1 MHNLAKGML
10 STVSWLAFAATAG
23 AADLVT
29 KAPPPQAA
37 PVMLWTGPYVGLSVG
52 GYHHHASSRDFSPDL
67 VGFPGFDGS
76 LTDTSAFVSG
86 HAGYNW
92 QVNRFVLGV
101 EADISSPSRSATIIY
116 GPAFAPNT
124 ETFTTRV
131 RWLST
136 VRGRVGVT
144 FSNLLLYATG
154 GLAIADISNVRTNP
168 TLDVLARNEG
178 VRTTG
183 VVGAGAEYK
192 LSQQWSVRIE
202 GLWMKFPDAT
212 VNTIDAFGVPG
223 LTYRTRFT
231 NEVAMVRG
239 GVSLSW

>member
-10 STVSWLAFAATAG
+10 STVSWLALAATAG

-52 GYHHHASSRDFSPDL
+52 AYSHRASSSELTP
-67 VGFPGFDGS
+67 GFPGFDGS

-101 EADISSPSRSATIIY
+101 EGDISSPTRSATITY
-116 GPAFAPNT
+116 GPPPANND
-124 ETFTTRV
+124 ETFTTKIH
-131 RWLST
+131 WLST
-136 VRGRVGVT
+136 IRGRVGVT

-154 GLAIADISNVRTNP
+154 GLAIADISNVRNNP
-168 TLDVLARNEG
+168 IILGVLARDEG
-178 VRTTG
+178 VRTAG

-192 LSQQWSVRIE
+192 LSQQWSVRLE
-202 GLWMKFPDAT
+202 GLWMKFPDAEF
-212 VNTIDAFGVPG
+212 NSPGVGAPPQI
-223 LTYRTRFT
+223 YRTRFT

>member
-1 MHNLAKGML
+1 MRILAKGLL
-10 STVSWLAFAATAG
+10 STVSWLALAATAG

-29 KAPPPQAA
+29 KAPAPQAA
-37 PVMLWTGPYVGLSVG
+37 PVMLWTGPYVGLGVG
-52 GYHHHASSRDFSPDL
+52 AYSHRASSSEL
-67 VGFPGFDGS
+67 TPGFEAFSGS
-76 LTDTSAFVSG
+76 LTDNSAFVSG

-101 EADISSPSRSATIIY
+101 EADISSPSRSATINY
-116 GPAFAPNT
+116 GPVFSPNS

-131 RWLST
+131 HWLST

-154 GLAIADISNVRTNP
+154 GLAIADISNVRSNP
-168 TLDVLARNEG
+168 TILGVLARDEG

-192 LSQQWSVRIE
+192 LSRQWSVRIE
-202 GLWMKFPDAT
+202 GLWMKFPDRT
-212 VNTIDAFGVPG
+212 VNTNDAFGIPG
-223 LTYRTRFT
+223 LNYRTRFT